1 MSKRI
6 RNDRRQVAAAEWSS
20 MNRETPY
27 DTEEGKQAPTPPP
40 PAVLELVAFFL
51 RNGYVRRHN
60 FARYAAVGC
69 MKYKKGYE
77 VRLVANDD
85 AELAR
90 ILLLLKDSGFKS
102 GRPYRNRKTGGQ
114 YRVPIYGREQVA
126 RFLRIVE
133 EWGERLVAE
142 RN

>member
-1 MSKRI
+1 MK
-6 RNDRRQVAAAEWSS
+6 
-20 MNRETPY
+20 TKY
-27 DTEEGKQAPTPPP
+27 DTEEGQQAPTPPP

-60 FARYAAVGC
+60 SARYAAVGY

-90 ILLLLKDSGFKS
+90 ILLLLKDSGFKP
-102 GRPYRNRKTGGQ
+102 GRPFRSDKTGGQ